1 MRAEHVR
8 AKPAGPS
15 QLGARLCS
23 GLSAPAAAPG
33 GGVGEGQGGEK
44 GHAEGD
50 ENELDRDDQERHP
63 PHPARPW
70 RLRGCLGDGNGVDH
84 DGSLCR
90 KTKARATA
98 KRFARPATLQD
109 VQVAL
114 VREVP
119 QGLTRAEWLLACEA
133 SYPKVYRALI
143 AMGASPED
151 AADALQDAFEDALG
165 EHGVVAKPEGW
176 MFVVASRAWKRHRWR
191 NRIFRPLAAL
201 RHAAH
206 IASRDGEIDLLV
218 ELAKLTERQ
227 REVIVSATSSDCP
240 KPRPPSF
247 CRSRPGPWPPRLTR
261 RPDFCANAFWE
272 GRNDRRARRHLAA
285 GLRRASSSRASSTA
299 SSASAFRKSSY
310 GRGCGGPGLGRR
322 VRVRRRRQRDGRC
335 GW

>member
-8 AKPAGPS
+8 AKSAGPS

-33 GGVGEGQGGEK
+33 GGVGEAQGGEK
-44 GHAEGD
+44 DHAEGD

-70 RLRGCLGDGNGVDH
+70 RLRGCLRDGNGVGH

-143 AMGASPED
+143 ALGASPED

-165 EHGVVAKPEGW
+165 EHGVVAKPAGW

-206 IASRDGEIDLLV
+206 VASRDGEIDLLV

-227 REVIVSATSSDCP
+227 RAVIVSRYVLGLSQAETAELLDIAPGTVAATAHQATGLL
-240 KPRPPSF
+240 RE
-247 CRSRPGPWPPRLTR
+247 RL
-261 RPDFCANAFWE
+261 
-272 GRNDRRARRHLAA
+272 L
-285 GLRRASSSRASSTA
+285 
-299 SSASAFRKSSY
+299 
-310 GRGCGGPGLGRR
+310 GGTK
-322 VRVRRRRQRDGRC
+322 
-335 GW
+335 